1 MRMENAR
8 NLDERLRRI
17 IKEISRNTGGEIKT
31 DLLKEFE
38 ARWLH
43 QSQEQNRE
51 SMVQTLKSLK
61 QAIDKL

>member
-1 MRMENAR
+1 MENAR

-31 DLLKEFE
+31 ELLKEFE
-38 ARWLH
+38 ARWLQ
-43 QSQEQNRE
+43 QSREQNRE

>member
-1 MRMENAR
+1 MENAR

-31 DLLKEFE
+31 ELLKEFE
-38 ARWLH
+38 SRLLQ
-43 QSQEQNRE
+43 QSREQNRE